1 MLVRGDITT
10 AGYNGTQVALKT
22 FATFIK
28 CITKIDG
35 TTIHDVEDLDLVMP
49 MYNLLKCNLNYFN
62 TTCSLQFHCED
73 EATNF
78 NAWIVKTNAFKS

>member
-35 TTIHDVEDLDLVMP
+35 TTIDDVEDLDLVMP

-62 TTCSLQFHCED
+62 TACSL
-73 EATNF
+73 
-78 NAWIVKTNAFKS
+78 

>member
-35 TTIHDVEDLDLVMP
+35 TTIDDVEDLEDLVMP

-62 TTCSLQFHCED
+62 TTCSL
-73 EATNF
+73 
-78 NAWIVKTNAFKS
+78 